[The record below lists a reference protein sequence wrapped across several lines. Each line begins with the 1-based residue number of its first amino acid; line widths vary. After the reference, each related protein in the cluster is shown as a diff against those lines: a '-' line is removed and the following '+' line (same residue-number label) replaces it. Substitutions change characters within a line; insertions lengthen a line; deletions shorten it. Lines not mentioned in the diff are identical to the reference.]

1 MAQLLAVV
9 AYPFLDD
16 SRVGSA
22 ALGVISMVA
31 VGLALWVVRSTPAL
45 TVIAVVLGVPAV
57 LMTVLEAVLPG
68 EDWVTL
74 TSALLHAP
82 FYFYVSYSLIR
93 YLFHDDRV
101 TTDELYGIGAAF
113 TVVAWGFAYVYLA
126 VVILVPGS
134 IGPLGDGTSR
144 FFDLLF
150 FSFTNLTS
158 VGLSDIL
165 PTGDHARSM
174 VILEQVAGVLYVAM
188 VISRLVAL
196 TVRQR
201 AAEPLATIAGA
212 SVWPLAPAPRVVPRS
227 KQQQSVR
234 RHHTKDRP
242 SCAPPS
248 LSRPSPCP
256 RLPHR
261 LWFRRQ
267 LRRGQLLLQGAEG
280 RQGLLRQLQQRQPRR
295 QQARR
300 RLRPACTRWPTRRL
314 TP

>member
-9 AYPFLDD
+9 AYPFLDP

-22 ALGVISMVA
+22 VIGVISMIA

-45 TVIAVVLGVPAV
+45 TVIAVAFGLPAV
-57 LMTVLEAVLPG
+57 VMTMLEAVLPG
-68 EDWVTL
+68 EDWVSL

-82 FYFYVSYSLIR
+82 FYFYVAYSLIR

-101 TTDELYGIGAAF
+101 TTDELYAIAAAF
-113 TVVAWGFAYVYLA
+113 TVVAWGFAYVFLA
-126 VVILVPGS
+126 VVILSPGS
-134 IGPLGDGTSR
+134 IEPLSDGTSR

-165 PTGDHARSM
+165 PTGSHARSF

-201 AAEPLATIAGA
+201 
-212 SVWPLAPAPRVVPRS
+212 R
-227 KQQQSVR
+227 
-234 RHHTKDRP
+234 
-242 SCAPPS
+242 
-248 LSRPSPCP
+248 
-256 RLPHR
+256 
-261 LWFRRQ
+261 
-267 LRRGQLLLQGAEG
+267 
-280 RQGLLRQLQQRQPRR
+280 
-295 QQARR
+295 
-300 RLRPACTRWPTRRL
+300 
-314 TP
+314 

>member
-1 MAQLLAVV
+1 MPSHRLASHPSALLLGSQLVAVV

-16 SRVGSA
+16 SRVGAA
-22 ALGVISMVA
+22 ALGVISMLA
-31 VGLALWVVRSTPAL
+31 VGLALAVVRSTPAL
-45 TVIAVVLGVPAV
+45 TVIAVVLGAPA
-57 LMTVLEAVLPG
+57 LAMTVLEAALP
-68 EDWVTL
+68 DANWVAL

-113 TVVAWGFAYVYLA
+113 TVGAWGFAYVYLA
-126 VVILVPGS
+126 VAIFFPGS
-134 IGPLGDGTSR
+134 IKPLGDSSGR

-196 TVRQR
+196 TVQR
-201 AAEPLATIAGA
+201 
-212 SVWPLAPAPRVVPRS
+212 R
-227 KQQQSVR
+227 
-234 RHHTKDRP
+234 D
-242 SCAPPS
+242 
-248 LSRPSPCP
+248 
-256 RLPHR
+256 
-261 LWFRRQ
+261 
-267 LRRGQLLLQGAEG
+267 
-280 RQGLLRQLQQRQPRR
+280 
-295 QQARR
+295 
-300 RLRPACTRWPTRRL
+300 
-314 TP
+314 